1 MVSDSQESENKLTRD
16 TEGNYSQEGKDNK
29 DETFRRT
36 MRGNSGVMTT
46 AQKLISQYRD
56 IVIAVD
62 RDIIEECDSLFFGL
76 F

>member
-1 MVSDSQESENKLTRD
+1 MNEKIDRDIDS
-16 TEGNYSQEGKDNK
+16 NYSQKGNDNK

-46 AQKLISQYRD
+46 AQKLIQQYRD